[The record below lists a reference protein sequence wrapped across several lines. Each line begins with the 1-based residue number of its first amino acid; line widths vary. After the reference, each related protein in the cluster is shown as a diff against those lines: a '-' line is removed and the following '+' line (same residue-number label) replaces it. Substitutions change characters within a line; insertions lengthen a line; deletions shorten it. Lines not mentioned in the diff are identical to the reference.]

1 MPTEPSVR
9 ERKREQTREA
19 LYTAALRLFDDA
31 GYEATTVD
39 DVAVAAGVSR
49 RTFFRYF
56 ESKEAVVFAQ
66 QPRRMALFR
75 RLVSRGAGGWP
86 AVRAACLDLLPDFEE
101 SVGEGVLMQRI
112 IAANPALQAAERA
125 RDREWEDL
133 IATALVRGPSGSD
146 AMFAAVQ
153 AGAVVGALRSVIRSS
168 RSGSGTLAPLATR
181 ALDALENG
189 IAR

>member
-1 MPTEPSVR
+1 MDSEPTVR
-9 ERKREQTREA
+9 ARKRERTRDA
-19 LYTAALRLFDDA
+19 LYRAALRLFDSQ
-31 GYEATTVD
+31 GYESTTVD

-75 RLVSRGAGGWP
+75 DLVGRGPGGWV
-86 AVRAACLDLLPDFEE
+86 AVRAACLDLLPDFEA
-101 SVGEGVLMQRI
+101 SADDGAMMHRI
-112 IAANPALQAAERA
+112 FEENPALQAADRA

-133 IATALVRGPSGSD
+133 IADALLRVQFDADREFAQVR
-146 AMFAAVQ
+146 
-153 AGAVVGALRSVIRSS
+153 AGAIVGAMRVAIRVS
-168 RSGSGTLAPLATR
+168 RADGGALAPLAAK

-189 IAR
+189 VT